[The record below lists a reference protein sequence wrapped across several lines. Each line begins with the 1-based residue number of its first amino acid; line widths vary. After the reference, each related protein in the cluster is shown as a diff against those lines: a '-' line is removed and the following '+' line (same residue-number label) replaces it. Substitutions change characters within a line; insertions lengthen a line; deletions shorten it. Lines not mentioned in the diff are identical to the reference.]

1 MRRIVG
7 ATVAGVLVLLPGCG
21 GSPEV
26 TPPAAERSAVVQEG
40 SEPDAVGAAPT
51 TEAAQTQDA
60 AEKFG
65 STATWPD
72 GVSLTISK
80 PQPFKPSEHAAG
92 VDGVRKFAVVEV
104 TLSNG
109 SSAPIEASNA
119 LLRATS
125 GNGEAG
131 TVFDGDRSTLPTS
144 RVLPGK
150 SLKWRQAFG
159 QPGGDLVVTADW
171 NFQGPVTFS
180 G

>member
-1 MRRIVG
+1 MRRTVLG
-7 ATVAGVLVLLPGCG
+7 AAVVGVLVLLPGCG
-21 GSPEV
+21 GGPEV
-26 TPPAAERSAVVQEG
+26 TPPAAERSAE
-40 SEPDAVGAAPT
+40 
-51 TEAAQTQDA
+51 
-60 AEKFG
+60 
-65 STATWPD
+65 
-72 GVSLTISK
+72 
-80 PQPFKPSEHAAG
+80 PSEYAAG

-171 NFQGPVTFS
+171 NFQGPVTFQ
-180 G
+180 

>member
-1 MRRIVG
+1 MRRTVLG
-7 ATVAGVLVLLPGCG
+7 AAVVGVLVLLPGCG
-21 GSPEV
+21 GGPEV
-26 TPPAAERSAVVQEG
+26 TPPAAERSAAVQ
-40 SEPDAVGAAPT
+40 DAVGAAPT
-51 TEAAQTQDA
+51 TEAAPTQDA

-80 PQPFKPSEHAAG
+80 PQPFEPSEYAAG

-125 GNGEAG
+125 GNGGAG

-171 NFQGPVTFS
+171 NFQGPVTFQ
-180 G
+180 